1 MEINRWARHR
11 FFLYFLDS
19 SVESQYR
26 HFILE
31 RAIFFTRV
39 SWIIVIFLGVAFSL
53 LDKHFFGESAKYV
66 IAIRAIIVLVAL
78 IALFFSKKEKYFH
91 QMDWNGF
98 VFVFSLGMFCNFL
111 ILMDTTEGFS
121 IYFTGLFL
129 IFPGIF
135 CTAGLGFRYSFFA
148 FILTMIGFNT
158 MFGLIFPMTKDLFIA
173 YNVFLNALVFIY
185 IYLGFLV
192 ENIFRKNF
200 ITSEKL
206 KHSLSQVHQL
216 SGLLPM
222 CSKCKSIRDD
232 KGYWNK
238 IESYIEKHSDAF
250 FSHGMCEQCSNELY
264 GKQDWY
270 IRMKKRKESSEP

>member
-1 MEINRWARHR
+1 METDRWDRHR

-19 SVESQYR
+19 SVESKYR
-26 HFILE
+26 RFILQ
-31 RAIFFTRV
+31 RAIVFTRI
-39 SWIIVIFLGVAFSL
+39 SWIIVIFLGAAFSI

-66 IAIRAIIVLVAL
+66 MAVRAIIILVAL
-78 IALFFSKKEKYFH
+78 IALFLIKKEKYSR

-98 VFVFSLGMFCNFL
+98 IFVLSLGMFCNFL

-148 FILTMIGFNT
+148 FILTMIGFNI
-158 MFGLIFPMTKDLFIA
+158 MFGLISPITKDMFVA
-173 YNVFLNALVFIY
+173 YNVFLNALVLIY
-185 IYLGFLV
+185 VYLGFLV
-192 ENIFRKNF
+192 ENIFRENF
-200 ITSEKL
+200 ITSEEL
-206 KHSLSQVHQL
+206 KHSLSEIHQL

-222 CSKCKSIRDD
+222 CSKCKKIRDD
-232 KGYWNK
+232 KGYWNQ
-238 IESYIEKHSDAF
+238 IESYIEKRSDVS

-270 IRMKKRKESSEP
+270 IRMKKKKETE